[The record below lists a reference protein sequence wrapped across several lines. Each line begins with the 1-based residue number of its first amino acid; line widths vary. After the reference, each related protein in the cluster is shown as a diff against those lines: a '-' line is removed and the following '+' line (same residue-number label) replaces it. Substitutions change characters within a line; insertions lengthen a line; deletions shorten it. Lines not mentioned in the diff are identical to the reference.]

1 MTTEKLLK
9 GEALR
14 DRHACLLAEWF
25 ITIAGRGLRSL
36 AAVDADLAQIEA
48 EIKAHAKA
56 A

>member
-36 AAVDADLAQIEA
+36 AVVDSEIEQVEA